1 MLEHSHDR
9 APGPERGEDCEGE
22 SFEVQAGET
31 GLYRG
36 RPKVCLSEPR
46 GRGLWSWPQPCWR
59 PVPVCEQGA
68 GAAGCCLLPAA
79 LRPRPPRGQWS
90 TATPPRC
97 PFAGPRARDCRLGD
111 GGAIPVC
118 DEGRRPKDVT
128 RTCRR
133 RVVPK
138 RRNRGPRSGRPLSAQ
153 PHFRCSLSP
162 PHGPGD
168 KGQSWSWGCGERRQQ
183 S

>member
-1 MLEHSHDR
+1 MIELRGQSVERTVKVRVSR
-9 APGPERGEDCEGE
+9 CRPGRRGSTGAAPRSVRQSREAAASGAGLSLAGGPSRCA
-22 SFEVQAGET
+22 SK
-31 GLYRG
+31 G
-36 RPKVCLSEPR
+36 R
-46 GRGLWSWPQPCWR
+46 
-59 PVPVCEQGA
+59 
-68 GAAGCCLLPAA
+68 GAAGCCLLPAG

-90 TATPPRC
+90 TATPPRW
-97 PFAGPRARDCRLGD
+97 PLAGPRARDCRLGD
-111 GGAIPVC
+111 GGPIPVC
-118 DEGRRPKDVT
+118 DEGRRPKDAT

-168 KGQSWSWGCGERRQQ
+168 KSQSWSWGCGERRQQ